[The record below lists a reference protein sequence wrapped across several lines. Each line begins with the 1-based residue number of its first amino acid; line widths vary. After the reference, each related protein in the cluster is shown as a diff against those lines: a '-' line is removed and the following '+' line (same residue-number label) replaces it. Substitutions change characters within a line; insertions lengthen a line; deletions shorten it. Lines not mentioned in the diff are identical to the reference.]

1 MPRNGAQFRSNRQYM
16 SKIQKGNLTRNSILE
31 NARKVFNEKGILLTL
46 DTIATEIGINKA
58 RVTNHFPTKEKL
70 FGAIAVEYE
79 ESLMRLLSAIF
90 EKYQSYKLTDI
101 AETLSYIMDLQY
113 EYRCS
118 FFYLILYQIGDT
130 NLQQYTNDKTIE
142 KKNMIR
148 KRIMNMVKHGVM
160 DPEVMTENNWKS
172 FLFLY
177 INQMSNWVINLN
189 FYDISEGYQ
198 KMKPIYMLGILKHVY
213 GPYLTEKGRSELN
226 TLNFNKIAR
235 LKLPVT

>member
-1 MPRNGAQFRSNRQYM
+1 MAKM
-16 SKIQKGNLTRNSILE
+16 QKGNLTRKSILE

-46 DTIATEIGINKA
+46 DTIAAEIGINKG
-58 RVTNHFPTKEKL
+58 RVTNHFSTKEKL

-79 ESLMRLLSAIF
+79 ESLMHLLSGIF
-90 EKYQSYKLTDI
+90 EKYESYKLSDI

-118 FFYLILYQIGDT
+118 FFYLILYQIGDN

-142 KKNMIR
+142 KKTMIR
-148 KRIMNMVKHGVM
+148 ERIKNMVKHGMMIPDVL
-160 DPEVMTENNWKS
+160 TGNNWKS

-177 INQMSNWVINLN
+177 INQMSNWVIHLN

-213 GPYLTEKGRSELN
+213 GPYLTEKGLSELN
-226 TLNFNKIAR
+226 TLNFNKIAS
-235 LKLPVT
+235 LKAPAI